1 MTSKET
7 ADIPTLH
14 NFILYAP
21 DRTEEGTFEKR
32 LTVRSKHLENISA
45 LIGKGVVK
53 VGGVML
59 TPESI
64 EAATSSPK
72 MTGSVLILQAE
83 NIDIV
88 KKIAETDIYY
98 TTGVWDPQMLVIAP
112 FILATPLP

>member
-1 MTSKET
+1 MKV
-7 ADIPTLH
+7 I
-14 NFILYAP
+14 F
-21 DRTEEGTFEKR
+21 RTFTELAE
-32 LTVRSKHLENISA
+32 
-45 LIGKGVVK
+45 

-83 NIDIV
+83 NIDVV

-98 TTGVWDPQMLVIAP
+98 TTGVVSSLSFVQS
-112 FILATPLP
+112 

>member
-1 MTSKET
+1 MKV
-7 ADIPTLH
+7 
-14 NFILYAP
+14 ILITF
-21 DRTEEGTFEKR
+21 TELAE
-32 LTVRSKHLENISA
+32 
-45 LIGKGVVK
+45 

-98 TTGVWDPQMLVIAP
+98 TTGVVSSLSFVQS
-112 FILATPLP
+112 